1 MYIEGVESIKDW
13 ADGITA
19 AVEKVFFGKRA
30 AVEKLLIA
38 LLARGHVILEDV
50 PGVGKTVLARA
61 LAASI
66 DARFS
71 RIQCTPDLLPAD
83 ITGVSVYSQKDNEFH
98 FREGP
103 ILANIVLVD
112 EINRA
117 TPRTQ
122 SALLEAMAEGQV
134 TVEGQS
140 LPLPDPFFLIAT
152 ENPVEFDGT
161 FPLPEAQ
168 KDRFLLSLRI
178 GYPGRDVEKEILQS
192 RRRLSNP
199 LDDLRPVVTVDRV
212 REMQERVTEI
222 HVEEKVTGYMLDII
236 EAVRTHRAVR
246 LGGSPRASLA
256 LYRCAQAR
264 AAIEGRD
271 FVLPDDIK
279 ELAPNVLSRRVLVS
293 HEARLRGTQAE
304 DIVEAALEDV
314 RVPLDGRG
322 ADSDRADGG
331 LPDGGRA

>member
-1 MYIEGVESIKDW
+1 VERISDW
-13 ADGITA
+13 AESVTA
-19 AVEKVFFGKRA
+19 AIERVFFGKRE
-30 AVEKLLIA
+30 VIEKLLVA
-38 LLARGHVILEDV
+38 FLARGHVLLEDV
-50 PGVGKTVLARA
+50 PGVGKTVLARS
-61 LAASI
+61 LAATI
-66 DARFS
+66 DARFA

-83 ITGVSVYSQKDNEFH
+83 ITGVSVYSPKDNEFY

-112 EINRA
+112 ELNRA

-134 TVEGQS
+134 TIEGQS
-140 LPLPDPFFLIAT
+140 LALPDPFFLIAT

-178 GYPGRDVEKEILQS
+178 GYPGRAVEQEILRS

-199 LDDLRPVVTVDRV
+199 VEDLTPIVSVDRV
-212 REMQERVTEI
+212 RELQEQVTDI
-222 HVEEKVTGYMLDII
+222 HVEEAVSSYMLDII
-236 EAVRTHRAVR
+236 GHVRENRAVR

-264 AAIEGRD
+264 AAIRGRD
-271 FVLPDDIK
+271 YVLPDDIK
-279 ELAPNVLSRRVLVS
+279 DLAPNVLSRRILITAD
-293 HEARLRGTQAE
+293 ARLRGAEAE
-304 DIVEAALEDV
+304 DVVETALEEV
-314 RVPLDGRG
+314 RVPL
-322 ADSDRADGG
+322 GG
-331 LPDGGRA
+331 SGS